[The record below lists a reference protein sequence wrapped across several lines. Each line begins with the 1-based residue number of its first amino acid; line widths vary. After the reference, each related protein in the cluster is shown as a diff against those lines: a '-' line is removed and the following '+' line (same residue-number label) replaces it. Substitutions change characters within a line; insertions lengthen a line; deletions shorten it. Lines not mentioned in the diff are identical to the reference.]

1 MGGRESA
8 VIVTFYSYKGGVGR
22 SMAMANIADILA
34 RRGLKVLIVDFDLEA
49 PGLEQFFQINVEG
62 VRRHPGLLD
71 LLLEYKQS
79 MSVSRDDTGFRKL
92 DRYICP
98 VYERL
103 PGGGRLDI
111 LPAGQRQDL
120 GQLERYA
127 LNLRTFDWQD
137 FYYNWEGELFF
148 EWLRRSL
155 TPRPYDVVLVDSRTG
170 VTEMG
175 GICGYQLADAIFMM
189 CAANHQNMLGT
200 ANMVRDFRSSNVDSL
215 RRGRKLDIVVVPAR
229 VEDRLKGKDAEM
241 LDTFFRRFDEAFAA
255 LVPEPLKR
263 AGLSLRELMIPYDP
277 EYAFEEQVVSD
288 PARHAQRRSIGA
300 TFDKLAYAL
309 ALLAGQDSR
318 LAQVGRHGFSAAAV
332 ETVGALPVEIDSAK
346 ASAAEA
352 IEVPAPA
359 QYDAAKRFAG
369 YDFFLDY
376 SNSDKDSASALLNAL
391 QARNFR
397 VFFDEHDVS
406 PGADWQAVTEE
417 ALFHSHAV
425 LVCVG
430 PAPLS
435 DFRRN
440 LLERAMQLR
449 SSGQIRSV
457 ITVLFPGANRNALP
471 VALSELQWI
480 DLSEGIDERALET
493 MHGVVAGSTGPQ
505 LQLETQART
514 PYPGANP
521 FDEQQAD
528 LFCGREALVHELGE
542 HLSASHLVVVT
553 GGSGCGKTS
562 LVRAGLI
569 PRLRESERKSG
580 QRWDICAIQPGPEA
594 VAGVQRAISGLGSDA
609 RSADE
614 SAVSTGKSGASR
626 LLIFIDQFEEFLT
639 QYADSTVRTEFL
651 SFLESVET
659 HYPQVCLLIGVRA
672 DFIGM
677 LSEFPVFAR
686 WLTRDSKVVMPMMSQ
701 EEMRRS
707 IAGPAE
713 RVGIAFEP
721 GLVERIVEDMAGGPG
736 ALGLLQ
742 GVLLRLSERR
752 RAGWMTNAAY
762 EEMGGLRGS
771 VAQRADAVYRALPPE
786 QQTAVRSIMLRLTLL
801 GSGNEI
807 ARRRVRF
814 DALFPTVAAEN
825 AEGRR
830 IYVTAINALV
840 AAGLLI
846 LDDENGQ
853 RVAEAAHE
861 LIIRG
866 WASVTQWVEE
876 ERSFLEWRERLGATM
891 ALWRDAE
898 RNNDLLLRGV
908 ALAEAESQLDQRGSE
923 LSAAEEQFIRDSLT
937 ARDVE
942 ARASERRR
950 RWVLRGAIALSA
962 VFAVMAFVADMQR
975 REAEAQE
982 LKAEQALSAAK
993 EQFDIAAK
1001 QRDDANKALTDLQ
1014 RNVET
1019 LRQVAAEAS
1028 KARDDQAAKLA
1039 ASEAETRK
1047 AKASAEAGKTR
1058 EYQAARLA
1066 ENEMAAARQAKA
1078 EAEARQA
1085 RVERAARAAEATLT
1099 DLKTKVEASSRESN
1113 EKFEVL
1119 QQRSKK

>member
-1 MGGRESA
+1 M
-8 VIVTFYSYKGGVGR
+8 IVTFYSYKGGVGR

-34 RRGLKVLIVDFDLEA
+34 RHGLKVLMVDFDLEA

-62 VRRHPGLLD
+62 VRRHAGLLD

-79 MSVSRDDTGFRKL
+79 MSVSRDDTGFREL

-111 LPAGQRQDL
+111 LPAGQRQDPE
-120 GQLERYA
+120 QLARYV

-175 GICGYQLADAIFMM
+175 GICGYQLADAIVMM

-229 VEDRLKGKDAEM
+229 VEDRLTGDDAEM

-263 AGLSLRELMIPYDP
+263 AGISLRDLMIPYDP

-288 PARHAQRRSIGA
+288 PARHTQRRSIGA
-300 TFDKLAYAL
+300 TFDKLTYAL
-309 ALLAGQDSR
+309 ALLAEQGSR
-318 LAQVGRHGFSAAAV
+318 LAQVGRHISAAAV
-332 ETVGALPVEIDSAK
+332 ETGGALSGEMDSAK
-346 ASAAEA
+346 ASAAAA
-352 IEVPAPA
+352 IEVPVPA

-369 YDFFLDY
+369 YDVFLDY
-376 SNSDKDSASALLNAL
+376 SHSDRDNASALLNSL

-397 VFFDEHDVS
+397 VFFDAHDIS

-425 LVCVG
+425 LICVG

-440 LLERAMQLR
+440 LLERAMHLR

-457 ITVLFPGANRNALP
+457 IPVLFPGANRNALP
-471 VALSELQWI
+471 LALGELQWI
-480 DLSEGIDERALET
+480 DLSNGIDEKALET
-493 MHGVVAGSTGPQ
+493 MLETIHGAVAGSSGSQP
-505 LQLETQART
+505 QLETQSRT
-514 PYPGANP
+514 PYPGVSP
-521 FDEQQAD
+521 FDEPQAD
-528 LFCGREALVHELGE
+528 LFFGREALVDELGE
-542 HLSASHLVVVT
+542 RLTASRVVMVT
-553 GGSGCGKTS
+553 GASGCGKTS

-569 PRLRESERKSG
+569 ARLRESERISG
-580 QRWDICAIQPGPEA
+580 QRWDICDIQPGPEA
-594 VAGVQRAISGLGSDA
+594 VASVQRALSGLRPAA

-614 SAVSTGKSGASR
+614 SAVGAGKPAASR

-639 QYADSTVRTEFL
+639 RYADSAARTEFL
-651 SFLESVET
+651 SLLESVEMQ
-659 HYPQVCLLIGVRA
+659 YPQVCLLIGVRA
-672 DFIGM
+672 DFIDM

-686 WLTRDSKVVMPMMSQ
+686 WLTRGSKVVMPMMSQ
-701 EEMRRS
+701 EELRRT

-736 ALGLLQ
+736 ALALLQ
-742 GVLLRLSERR
+742 GVLLRLWERR
-752 RAGWMTNAAY
+752 RSGWMTNAAY
-762 EEMGGLRGS
+762 EEMGGLRGAL
-771 VAQRADAVYRALPPE
+771 AQRADAVYRALPPE
-786 QQTAVRSIMLRLTLL
+786 QQNAVRSIMLRLTLL

-814 DALFPTVAAEN
+814 DELFPRN
-825 AEGRR
+825 AEEGRT
-830 IYVTAINALV
+830 YATAVDALV
-840 AAGLLI
+840 GAGLLI
-846 LDDENGQ
+846 VDDDGGQ
-853 RVAEAAHE
+853 RVVEAAHE

-866 WASVTQWVEE
+866 WASVTHWVEE
-876 ERSFLEWRERLGATM
+876 ERGFLEWRERFGATM
-891 ALWRDAE
+891 ALWRNADP
-898 RNNDLLLRGV
+898 NDDLLLRGA
-908 ALAEAESQLDQRGSE
+908 ALDEADRQLGRRGSE
-923 LSAAEEQFIRDSLT
+923 LSAAETQYIRDSL
-937 ARDVE
+937 A
-942 ARASERRR
+942 ARAAQARAGERRR
-950 RWVLRGAIALSA
+950 RWVLRGAIALT
-962 VFAVMAFVADMQR
+962 VLFAVIAGFAEWQR
-975 REAEAQE
+975 REAVRQE
-982 LKAEQALSAAK
+982 DKAEEAYKAAK
-993 EQFDIAAK
+993 ALYDIAEK
-1001 QRDDANKALTDLQ
+1001 QRDDATKALKDLQ
-1014 RNVET
+1014 GNVT
-1019 LRQVAAEAS
+1019 ALRQVAAEAA
-1028 KARDDQAAKLA
+1028 KAREDQAARLA

-1047 AKASAEAGKTR
+1047 AKTATEVGNAR
-1058 EYQAARLA
+1058 NDQATRLA
-1066 ENEMAAARQAKA
+1066 ESEAAAARQAAA
-1078 EAEARQA
+1078 EAQARQV
-1085 RVERAARAAEATLT
+1085 RVEQAARAAETTLKEFKSNV
-1099 DLKTKVEASSRESN
+1099 DASDRASKQ
-1113 EKFEVL
+1113 KFGGIE
-1119 QQRSKK
+1119 QRSLK